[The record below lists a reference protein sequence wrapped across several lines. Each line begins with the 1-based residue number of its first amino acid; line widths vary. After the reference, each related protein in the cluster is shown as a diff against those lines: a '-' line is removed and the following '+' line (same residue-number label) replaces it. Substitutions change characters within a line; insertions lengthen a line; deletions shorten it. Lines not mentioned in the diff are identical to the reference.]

1 MDCESVRNSV
11 ALVGY
16 LDGPN
21 YDSGIGFEIGY
32 AYVLEKKIIIMNSDY
47 FFVERDSNGRY
58 SICSLLQSMIRV
70 IHIRENIGNMDY
82 KEGLFQLSGYSV
94 AAEPSVRCG
103 VSH

>member
-94 AAEPSVRCG
+94 AAEPPVRCG